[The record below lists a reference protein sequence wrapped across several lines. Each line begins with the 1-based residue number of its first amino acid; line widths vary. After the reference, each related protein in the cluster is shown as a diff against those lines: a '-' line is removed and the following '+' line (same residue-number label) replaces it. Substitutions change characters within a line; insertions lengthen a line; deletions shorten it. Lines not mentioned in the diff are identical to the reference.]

1 MTQSIRTT
9 PAYKSSYG
17 WKAETSVPLEAPYEL
32 RITTLKRIGGKLAT
46 TANRVKLDADG
57 LSHSF
62 IMLGDF
68 HEAVISE
75 APTRITEKVVTD
87 QHRRALLQLDAI
99 RARCAA
105 HYATKSTETAD
116 A

>member
-1 MTQSIRTT
+1 MTIRTT

-32 RITTLKRIGGKLAT
+32 RITTLKRIGGKLGT
-46 TANRVKLDADG
+46 TARRVTVSADG
-57 LSHSF
+57 CIETF
-62 IMLGDF
+62 VCFQDF
-68 HEAVISE
+68 LEYVITE
-75 APTRITEKVVTD
+75 TPARITEKVVTD

-105 HYATKSTETAD
+105 HYATKPTETAD